1 MIGVFDFLCDEFL
14 EMLTT
19 TLNLQNCKV
28 DETFLIESRGLS
40 NVIWVASQSKC
51 ACGPTTGGS
60 TSAGKRT
67 GGISSVSQSIHI
79 VLERRRNPDRV
90 RESPCPVADMVALY
104 RPFILT

>member
-67 GGISSVSQSIHI
+67 GGIECFAIDTH
-79 VLERRRNPDRV
+79 
-90 RESPCPVADMVALY
+90 CP
-104 RPFILT
+104 